1 MKINI
6 ISVGNIKEKYFK
18 DAIDEYIK
26 RLSKYCSVE
35 IIELK
40 DEPIKENSSP
50 KDDEIVKKVEGEKII
65 KAIPKNSYSVLLDLR
80 GEMLDS
86 VAFSKKIDDI
96 TKYGNSTIN
105 FIIGGSL
112 GVSKDVFN
120 LADYK
125 ISFSKMTFPH
135 KLMKVILLEQIY
147 RAFKILNNE
156 TYHK

>member
-35 IIELK
+35 TIELK

-50 KDDEIVKKVEGEKII
+50 KDDEIVKKAEGDRII
-65 KAIPKNSYSVLLDLR
+65 KTIPKNSYTVLLDLR

-105 FIIGGSL
+105 FIIGGSI

>member
-35 IIELK
+35 TIELK

-50 KDDEIVKKVEGEKII
+50 KDDEIVKKAEGEKII

>member
-6 ISVGNIKEKYFK
+6 ISVGSIKEKYFK
-18 DAIDEYIK
+18 EAINEYLK

-35 IIELK
+35 TIEVK
-40 DEPIKENSSP
+40 DEPIKDNSSA
-50 KDDEIVKKVEGEKII
+50 KDDEIVKRVEGERII
-65 KAIPKNSYSVLLDLR
+65 KVIPKNSFTILLDLR

-86 VAFSKKIDDI
+86 VAFSKKIDNI

-105 FIIGGSL
+105 FIIGGSI
-112 GVSKDVFN
+112 GVSQDVYN
-120 LADYK
+120 ISDYK
-125 ISFSKMTFPH
+125 LCFSKMTFPH